1 MRIACLGECMVELS
15 RLGDGSPRVSYGGD
29 TLNTA
34 VYLSRMGVD
43 VGYVTALGDD
53 PYSDDMVSK
62 WQEEGVDT
70 RFTIRAKG
78 RMAGLYAIRT
88 DERGE
93 RSFQY
98 WRDHAPARDLFRFPE
113 FSASSE
119 AREALCDIDF
129 LFLSGTT
136 LSLFSQDD
144 RAQLFD
150 LLDVQRE
157 RGGKVV
163 FDTNHRPTRWPS
175 SDAARDVYREMLR
188 RVDLALPTLDD
199 EMLLFGD
206 EDAQECATRHH
217 ETGVSEIAV
226 KMGAGGC
233 YVSLEAGGGR
243 AGAGKRTAN
252 HVPVPA
258 RREAKDTTGAGDSFN
273 GAYLAARLAGRGPAE
288 AAAIA
293 HTVAGEVV
301 MHPGAIIPREA
312 MPEVEL

>member
-1 MRIACLGECMVELS
+1 MVELL
-15 RLGDGSPRVSYGGD
+15 RLGDGSLRVSYGGD

-34 VYLSRMGVD
+34 VYLSRMGVE

-62 WQEEGVDT
+62 WKEEGVDT

-93 RSFQY
+93 RSFEY
-98 WRDHAPARDLFRFPE
+98 WRDHAPVRDLFRFPE
-113 FSASSE
+113 FWASSE
-119 AREALCDIDF
+119 ARAALCDIDF

-150 LLDVQRE
+150 LLDAQRE
-157 RGGKVV
+157 LGGKVV

-175 SDAARDVYREMLR
+175 NDAARDVYREMLR

-206 EDAQECATRHH
+206 EDAQECAARHH
-217 ETGVSEIAV
+217 EAGVSEVAV
-226 KMGAGGC
+226 KIGAGGC
-233 YVSLEAGGGR
+233 YVSRNAGGCLAEAETR
-243 AGAGKRTAN
+243 EAT

-273 GAYLAARLAGRGPAE
+273 GTYLAARLAGRDPAE
-288 AAAIA
+288 AAALA
-293 HTVAGEVV
+293 HTVAGEVI

-312 MPEVEL
+312 MPAVEL